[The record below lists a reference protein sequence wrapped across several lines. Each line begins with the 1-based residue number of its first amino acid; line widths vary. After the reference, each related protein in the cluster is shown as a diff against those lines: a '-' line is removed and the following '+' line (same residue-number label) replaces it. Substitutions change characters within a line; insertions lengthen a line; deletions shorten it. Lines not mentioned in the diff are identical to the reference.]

1 MNLPYNLAY
10 SNMTESNL
18 FRSMLIGM
26 PGNQDA
32 SAAAQPKAVN
42 KDEWSEGIKKF
53 SVPRSALNTVVMEYL
68 VKEGFKVRYT
78 LENTNSYN
86 GMNAI

>member
-26 PGNQDA
+26 TGSQDA
-32 SAAAQPKAVN
+32 AVAGQSKTIN
-42 KDEWSEGIKKF
+42 KEEWMDAIKKF
-53 SVPRSALNTVVMEYL
+53 SVPRSALNAVVMEYL
-68 VKEGFKVRYT
+68 VKEGFKVC
-78 LENTNSYN
+78 
-86 GMNAI
+86 

>member
-18 FRSMLIGM
+18 FRSMLIGI
-26 PGNQDA
+26 PSSQDA
-32 SAAAQPKAVN
+32 SAANQPKLVD
-42 KDEWSEGIKKF
+42 KEEWVEAIKKF

-68 VKEGFKVRYT
+68 VKEGFKVC
-78 LENTNSYN
+78 
-86 GMNAI
+86 

>member
-26 PGNQDA
+26 PGSQDA
-32 SAAAQPKAVN
+32 SAGTQPKAVN
-42 KDEWSEGIKKF
+42 KEEWLEGIKKF
-53 SVPRSALNTVVMEYL
+53 SVPRSALNAVVMEYL
-68 VKEGFKVRYT
+68 VKEGFKVR
-78 LENTNSYN
+78 
-86 GMNAI
+86 